1 MADCTLTILDGLD
14 PSCEAI
20 KKQGGINKRVWI
32 GNFDEIATTDDADG
46 YIDSV
51 VLAGS
56 PTPTLFQFEGRDFKH
71 NGTFEGVIG
80 ENLNTINPTLNLV
93 LYYFTPQ
100 ERAAIEGLYNAEKLI
115 VFVQGNGG
123 DTKAA
128 IEIYGILNGLK
139 ASALSGGTGTILND
153 TTALTISLAG
163 EETELPKVLKSG
175 SLLPT
180 QAGYLQENIDY
191 LDALSA

>member
-20 KKQGGINKRVWI
+20 KKQGGLNKRIWI
-32 GNFDEIATTDDADG
+32 GNFDEIVTTDDADG

-51 VLAGS
+51 VMSGS

-71 NGTFEGVIG
+71 NYTIEGVIG
-80 ENLNTINPTLNLV
+80 ENLNTLNPTLNLV

-100 ERAAIEGLYNAEKLI
+100 ERAAIEGLFNAEKL
-115 VFVQGNGG
+115 VAFVQGNGG
-123 DTKAA
+123 DTKAV
-128 IEIYGILNGLK
+128 IEIFGLLNGLK
-139 ASALSGGTGTILND
+139 ASALTGGSGTILND
-153 TTALTISLAG
+153 TTALTVSLLG

-175 SLLPT
+175 SLNPI

-191 LDALSA
+191 LDAISV